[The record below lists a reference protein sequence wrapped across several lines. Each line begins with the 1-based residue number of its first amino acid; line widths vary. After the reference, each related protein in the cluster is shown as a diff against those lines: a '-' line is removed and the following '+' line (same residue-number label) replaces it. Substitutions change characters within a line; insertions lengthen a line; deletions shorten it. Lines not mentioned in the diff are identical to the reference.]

1 MGFDQPYPLSLLAFK
16 EISCH
21 EQKSGPMIKSL
32 ILIISLAHLWYS
44 VCKNNTENAWYHPP
58 WTMGGKERGGEGG
71 GDETSRIFCGHVNFS
86 ELMGG

>member
-1 MGFDQPYPLSLLAFK
+1 MQFPDKNPSLQFCLMGFDQPYPLSLLAFK

-21 EQKSGPMIKSL
+21 EQKSEPVIKYL

-58 WTMGGKERGGEGG
+58 WTMGGKGG
-71 GDETSRIFCGHVNFS
+71 GG
-86 ELMGG
+86 